1 MLPPSWTPSSVP
13 PPVPVFAS
21 TPDPLTPVRDITHEH
36 FQAGHQVVVVKGV
49 VGRELWGDAM
59 RVVAPSWHTPTDE
72 DGWRLRDPTG
82 GAQSYVTA
90 HPRYLVH
97 LSRRRCPDCLI
108 YLRAMEDTLLARFA
122 GRDELIDCGWYTTT
136 ALGQLVHIADAKGG
150 R

>member
-1 MLPPSWTPSSVP
+1 MLPPSWDHQPTPVTAP
-13 PPVPVFAS
+13 
-21 TPDPLTPVRDITHEH
+21 TPDPLTPTRDITHAH
-36 FQAGHQVVVVKGV
+36 FQAGDTVVVLKGV
-49 VGRELWGDAM
+49 ASGELWGDAM

-82 GAQSYVTA
+82 GDRSYVTA

-97 LSRRRCPDCLI
+97 LSRRCPDCLI
-108 YLRAMEDTLLARFA
+108 FLRAMEDTLLKRFA

-136 ALGQLVHIADAKGG
+136 ALGQLAHTADLRSG